1 MDANTIFSVPEA
13 VSHGQENMLS
23 MWQQHMQAEF
33 VLKDADA
40 ALATMT
46 DHPYVFLAALGI
58 GRIGRPAVRGFYA
71 NTFLPNIPPD
81 LEVNSLSL
89 TVGADRIV
97 EEMVAQFTHTTK
109 MDWILPGVRPTNR
122 RIEVA
127 VAVVVGFEAGKI
139 AYERLYWDQACVLS
153 QAGVL
158 DHPMATAAIGAA
170 EHLLKL
176 AATPRVGPHHS

>member
-1 MDANTIFSVPEA
+1 MDSNTIASPRA
-13 VSHGQENMLS
+13 VSHEQEKMLS
-23 MWQQHMQAEF
+23 MWQRHMNAEF

-40 ALATMT
+40 AVATMT
-46 DHPYVFLAALGI
+46 DHPYVFLIPLGV
-58 GRIGRPAVRGFYA
+58 GRAGRTAVREFYA
-71 NTFLPNIPPD
+71 KTFLPQIPPD

-109 MDWILPGVRPTNR
+109 MDWLLPGVRPTNR

-139 AYERLYWDQACVLS
+139 AYERLYWDHACVLA
-153 QAGVL
+153 QAGVA
-158 DHPMATAAIGAA
+158 DHPMAVAGIGSAAQ
-170 EHLLKL
+170 LLKL
-176 AATPRVGPHHS
+176 TATAGAGEHHS

>member
-1 MDANTIFSVPEA
+1 MDSNTIASPGA
-13 VSHGQENMLS
+13 VSHEQEKMLS
-23 MWQQHMQAEF
+23 MWQRHMEAEF

-40 ALATMT
+40 AVATMT
-46 DHPYVFLAALGI
+46 DHPYVFFIPLGI
-58 GRIGRPAVRGFYA
+58 GRVGRVAVREFYA
-71 NTFLPNIPPD
+71 NTFLPNTPPD
-81 LEVNSLSL
+81 LEVDSVSL

-97 EEMVAQFTHTTK
+97 EEMVARFTHTTK

-139 AYERLYWDQACVLS
+139 AYERLYWDHACVLS

-158 DHPMATAAIGAA
+158 DHPMAAAAINAA
-170 EHLLKL
+170 EDLLEL
-176 AATPRVGPHHS
+176 AAAPRIGPHPS

>member
-1 MDANTIFSVPEA
+1 MNANTIISNPEA
-13 VSHGQENMLS
+13 VSREQENMLS
-23 MWQQHMQAEF
+23 VWQQHMHAEF

-46 DHPYVFLAALGI
+46 DHPYVFFVGLGMA
-58 GRIGRPAVRGFYA
+58 RIGRAAVRELYA

-97 EEMVAQFTHTTK
+97 EEMVARFTHTLK

-122 RIEVA
+122 RIELA
-127 VAVVVGFEAGKI
+127 AAVVVGFEADRKS
-139 AYERLYWDQACVLS
+139 V
-153 QAGVL
+153 V
-158 DHPMATAAIGAA
+158 
-170 EHLLKL
+170 
-176 AATPRVGPHHS
+176 